1 MACVFCRMI
10 RGELEAL
17 GVYEDEAVLAYL
29 DHRPVFPGHILVMP
43 RAHVETLPD
52 LSADQLLPLFTVVQR
67 AAAIMPA
74 ALQAEGTFIANNNV
88 VSQSVPHVHVHVVP
102 RRRRDGLRGF
112 FWPRHPY
119 KTREDALRVQHT
131 LRVAFEADDHPA

>member
-52 LSADQLLPLFTVVQR
+52 LSAEQLLPLFTVVQR

>member
-10 RGELEAL
+10 RGEVDAL
-17 GVYEDEAVLAYL
+17 AVYEDAAVVAYL
-29 DHRPVFPGHILVMP
+29 DHRPVFPGHLLVMP

-52 LSADQLLPLFTVVQR
+52 LGAHELLPLFTVVQR

-74 ALQAEGTFIANNNV
+74 ALQAEGTFVANNNV

-102 RRRRDGLRGF
+102 RRRGDGLRGF

-119 KTREDALRVQHT
+119 KTPEEALRVQRT
-131 LRVAFEADDHPA
+131 LRAAFAAGNHPA

>member
-119 KTREDALRVQHT
+119 RTREDALRVQHT